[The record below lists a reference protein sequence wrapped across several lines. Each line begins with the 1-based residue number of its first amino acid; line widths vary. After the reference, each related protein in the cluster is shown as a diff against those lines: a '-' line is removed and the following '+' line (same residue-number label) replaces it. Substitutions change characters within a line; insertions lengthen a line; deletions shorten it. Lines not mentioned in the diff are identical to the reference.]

1 MCLLYDVHVLMSAQR
16 NINIINA
23 IQQALPM
30 FLLRLA
36 TDVDWMEEQ
45 PCFAG
50 IATELRCVLKKHM
63 YTIDTHHHISRAG
76 AQMQHVV
83 QHTVLYLC
91 VCVYMFE

>member
-1 MCLLYDVHVLMSAQR
+1 MCLLYDVHVLTSAQR
-16 NINIINA
+16 NSHIYNT

-50 IATELRCVLKKHM
+50 IATELRCVLHM
-63 YTIDTHHHISRAG
+63 HIA
-76 AQMQHVV
+76 
-83 QHTVLYLC
+83 HTVIYTC
-91 VCVYMFE
+91 TCRADAHCGI